1 MLFGRKNGKE
11 KRAADQQKSLDPV
24 LHVIDTLKEYR
35 TELIQKEVSSLEE
48 LNKIRGSFGNV
59 LREAESFEE
68 KLQDFGQNFTS
79 IEMVSEQFVEVK
91 ETISK
96 SVSQAQSEVE
106 ELKSSSMQV
115 EAYFGEMESTF
126 EALQEAVSKIKQC
139 TNKIVSIAEQT
150 NLLAINASIEA
161 ARAGHQGKGFAV
173 VAVEVKKLADEIK
186 ELTGEVDS
194 GVHDVEKGT
203 EQLSNSIATS
213 QQALGASIFKVNE
226 TYDMFDE
233 ITRSAESATEVHT
246 EISGVIDQSKAALQ
260 RLCEFFV
267 QAKNQYQVV
276 VKHINQASALGTTKS
291 TMFEDIDNMMVQM
304 PPIIKEFVEERR

>member
-1 MLFGRKNGKE
+1 MPAKE
-11 KRAADQQKSLDPV
+11 KSLAPV
-24 LHVIDTLKEYR
+24 LHVIDTLKDYR
-35 TELIQKEVSSLEE
+35 TELVQKEVSSLEE
-48 LNKIRGSFGNV
+48 LGKIRSSFGNV
-59 LREAESFEE
+59 LQEAENFEE

-79 IEMVSEQFVEVK
+79 IEMVSEQFVEVR

-96 SVSQAQSEVE
+96 SVSQAQNEVE

-115 EAYFGEMESTF
+115 ETYFGEMESTF
-126 EALQEAVSKIKQC
+126 EALQEAVAKIKQC

-161 ARAGHQGKGFAV
+161 ARAGQQGKGFAV

-233 ITRSAESATEVHT
+233 ITRSADSATTVHT
-246 EISGVIDQSKAALQ
+246 EISGVIEQSKAALQ
-260 RLCEFFV
+260 RLCDFFV
-267 QAKNQYQVV
+267 QVKGQYQVV

-291 TMFEDIDNMMVQM
+291 TMFEDIDNMMAQM
-304 PPIIKEFVEERR
+304 PPIIKEYEEGRK

>member
-1 MLFGRKNGKE
+1 
-11 KRAADQQKSLDPV
+11 
-24 LHVIDTLKEYR
+24 
-35 TELIQKEVSSLEE
+35 
-48 LNKIRGSFGNV
+48 
-59 LREAESFEE
+59 
-68 KLQDFGQNFTS
+68 
-79 IEMVSEQFVEVK
+79 
-91 ETISK
+91 
-96 SVSQAQSEVE
+96 
-106 ELKSSSMQV
+106 
-115 EAYFGEMESTF
+115 
-126 EALQEAVSKIKQC
+126 
-139 TNKIVSIAEQT
+139 
-150 NLLAINASIEA
+150 
-161 ARAGHQGKGFAV
+161 
-173 VAVEVKKLADEIK
+173 
-186 ELTGEVDS
+186 VDS

-291 TMFEDIDNMMVQM
+291 TMFEDIDNMMAQM

>member
-115 EAYFGEMESTF
+115 EAYFGEMESIF

-291 TMFEDIDNMMVQM
+291 TMFEDIDNMMAQM
-304 PPIIKEFVEERR
+304 PPIIKEFVEEQR

>member
-115 EAYFGEMESTF
+115 ETYFGEMESTF

-173 VAVEVKKLADEIK
+173 GAVEVKKLADGIK

-291 TMFEDIDNMMVQM
+291 TMFEDIDNMMAQM
-304 PPIIKEFVEERR
+304 PPIIKEFVEEQR

>member
-1 MLFGRKNGKE
+1 MLFGRKNGREKGMPAKE
-11 KRAADQQKSLDPV
+11 KSLAPV
-24 LHVIDTLKEYR
+24 LHVIDTLKDYR
-35 TELIQKEVSSLEE
+35 TELVQKEVSSLEE
-48 LNKIRGSFGNV
+48 LGKIRSSFGSV
-59 LREAESFEE
+59 LQEAENFEE

-79 IEMVSEQFVEVK
+79 IEMVSEQFVEVR

-96 SVSQAQSEVE
+96 SVSQAQNEVE

-115 EAYFGEMESTF
+115 ETYFGEMESTF
-126 EALQEAVSKIKQC
+126 EALQEAVAKIKQC

-161 ARAGHQGKGFAV
+161 ARAGQQGKGFAV

-233 ITRSAESATEVHT
+233 ITRSADSATTVHT
-246 EISGVIDQSKAALQ
+246 EISGVIEQSKAALQ
-260 RLCEFFV
+260 RLCDFFV
-267 QAKNQYQVV
+267 QVKGQYQVV

-291 TMFEDIDNMMVQM
+291 TMFEDIDNMMAQM
-304 PPIIKEFVEERR
+304 PPIIKEYEEGRK

>member
-11 KRAADQQKSLDPV
+11 KRTADQQKSLDPV

-115 EAYFGEMESTF
+115 ETYFGEMESTF

-291 TMFEDIDNMMVQM
+291 TMFEDIDNMMAQM
-304 PPIIKEFVEERR
+304 PPIIKEFVEEQR

>member
-115 EAYFGEMESTF
+115 ETYFGEMESTF

-291 TMFEDIDNMMVQM
+291 TMFEIGRAHV
-304 PPIIKEFVEERR
+304 

>member
-1 MLFGRKNGKE
+1 
-11 KRAADQQKSLDPV
+11 
-24 LHVIDTLKEYR
+24 
-35 TELIQKEVSSLEE
+35 
-48 LNKIRGSFGNV
+48 
-59 LREAESFEE
+59 
-68 KLQDFGQNFTS
+68 
-79 IEMVSEQFVEVK
+79 
-91 ETISK
+91 
-96 SVSQAQSEVE
+96 
-106 ELKSSSMQV
+106 MQV
-115 EAYFGEMESTF
+115 ETYFGEMESTF

-161 ARAGHQGKGFAV
+161 ARAGQQGKGFAV

-233 ITRSAESATEVHT
+233 ITRSADSATTVHT
-246 EISGVIDQSKAALQ
+246 EISGVIEQSKEALQ
-260 RLCEFFV
+260 RLCDFFV
-267 QAKNQYQVV
+267 QVKGQYQVV

-291 TMFEDIDNMMVQM
+291 TMFEDIDNMMAQM
-304 PPIIKEFVEERR
+304 PPIIKEYEEGRK

>member
-115 EAYFGEMESTF
+115 ETYFGEMESTF

-291 TMFEDIDNMMVQM
+291 TMFEDIDNMMAQM
-304 PPIIKEFVEERR
+304 PPIIKEFVEEQR

>member
-1 MLFGRKNGKE
+1 MLFR
-11 KRAADQQKSLDPV
+11 S
-24 LHVIDTLKEYR
+24 
-35 TELIQKEVSSLEE
+35 
-48 LNKIRGSFGNV
+48 
-59 LREAESFEE
+59 
-68 KLQDFGQNFTS
+68 
-79 IEMVSEQFVEVK
+79 
-91 ETISK
+91 
-96 SVSQAQSEVE
+96 
-106 ELKSSSMQV
+106 
-115 EAYFGEMESTF
+115 
-126 EALQEAVSKIKQC
+126 
-139 TNKIVSIAEQT
+139 
-150 NLLAINASIEA
+150 
-161 ARAGHQGKGFAV
+161 HQGKGFAV

-291 TMFEDIDNMMVQM
+291 TMFEDIDNMMAQM

>member
-115 EAYFGEMESTF
+115 EAYFGEMESIF

-291 TMFEDIDNMMVQM
+291 TMFEDIDNMMAQM

>member
-291 TMFEDIDNMMVQM
+291 TMFEDIDNMMAQM

>member
-1 MLFGRKNGKE
+1 MLFGKKNRKE
-11 KRAADQQKSLDPV
+11 KGMPVKEKSLEPV
-24 LHVIDTLKEYR
+24 LHVIDTLKDYR
-35 TELIQKEVSSLEE
+35 TDLVQKEVSSLEE
-48 LNKIRGSFGNV
+48 LGKIKGSFGNV

-79 IEMVSEQFVEVK
+79 IEMVSGQFVEVR

-96 SVSQAQSEVE
+96 SVSQAQNEVE

-115 EAYFGEMESTF
+115 ETYFGEMESTF
-126 EALQEAVSKIKQC
+126 NALQEAVVKIKQC
-139 TNKIVSIAEQT
+139 TNKIVSIAEET

-161 ARAGHQGKGFAV
+161 ARAGQQGKGFAV

-226 TYDMFDE
+226 TYEMFDD
-233 ITRSAESATEVHT
+233 ITRSAESATTVHN
-246 EISGVIDQSKAALQ
+246 EISGVIEQSKAALQ
-260 RLCEFFV
+260 RLCDFFV
-267 QAKNQYQVV
+267 QVKGQYQVV

-291 TMFEDIDNMMVQM
+291 TMFEDIDNMMAQM
-304 PPIIKEFVEERR
+304 PPIIKEYVEEQR

>member
-291 TMFEDIDNMMVQM
+291 TMFEDIDNMMAQM
-304 PPIIKEFVEERR
+304 PPIIKEFVEEQR

>member
-1 MLFGRKNGKE
+1 
-11 KRAADQQKSLDPV
+11 
-24 LHVIDTLKEYR
+24 
-35 TELIQKEVSSLEE
+35 
-48 LNKIRGSFGNV
+48 
-59 LREAESFEE
+59 
-68 KLQDFGQNFTS
+68 
-79 IEMVSEQFVEVK
+79 MVSEQFVEVK

-115 EAYFGEMESTF
+115 ETYFGEMESTF

-291 TMFEDIDNMMVQM
+291 TMFEDIDNMMAQM

>member
-11 KRAADQQKSLDPV
+11 KREADQQKSLDPV

-115 EAYFGEMESTF
+115 ETYFGEMESTF

-233 ITRSAESATEVHT
+233 ITRSAESATDVHT

-291 TMFEDIDNMMVQM
+291 TMFEDIDNMMAQM
-304 PPIIKEFVEERR
+304 PPIIKEFVEEQR